1 MSMPEKRYFL
11 RLTGAFLLGIVAL
24 LVAGLV
30 FLFLLPVLLPLALG
44 VFLIVAVFMVIWAVV
59 YVAMVI
65 GVGIYYFFRP
75 MKFEKKDKDYSIAK
89 AEEAGKREKGESEK

>member
-1 MSMPEKRYFL
+1 MPEKRYFL

-30 FLFLLPVLLPLALG
+30 FLFLLPVLLPLAIG
-44 VFLIVAVFMVIWAVV
+44 AFIIISVFLVIWAAV

-65 GVGIYYFFRP
+65 GVGIYYFFKP

-89 AEEAGKREKGESEK
+89 TKEAGKRDKGESEE

>member
-11 RLTGAFLLGIVAL
+11 RMTGAFLLGIVAL

-30 FLFLLPVLLPLALG
+30 FLFLLPVLLPLAFGTLIL
-44 VFLIVAVFMVIWAVV
+44 VAIFLVVWAAV

-65 GVGIYYFFRP
+65 GVGIYYFFKP

-89 AEEAGKREKGESEK
+89 AEESGKREKGESGK